1 MTGNDVK
8 RLYLHEVKRMLPCKP
23 AQKKRYLA
31 GLEESVDAY
40 LREHP
45 GAELDELYRELGT
58 PESIGENYLEQANVR
73 ELSRQI
79 SRKRYWVIGLVI
91 LALLAIV
98 ISIVVFSF
106 KNTLQGF
113 YGGYYVERVVQYDSL
128 PSDVEA
134 DPSPIAEY

>member
-8 RLYLHEVKRMLPCKP
+8 RLYLHEVKKALPCRP

-31 GLEESVDAY
+31 GLAESVDAY

-79 SRKRYWVIGLVI
+79 SRRNYWVIGFVIAVI
-91 LALLAIV
+91 LMIL
-98 ISIVVFSF
+98 IVVSAVVLEC
-106 KNTLQGF
+106 KRRDF
-113 YGGYYVERVVQYDSL
+113 YGGYYVDRVVDYDSL

-134 DPSPIAEY
+134 DPSPIAVY